1 MNPSVE
7 ISLIVRRYLR
17 RCDRSGDTQALAG
30 AGLLTTDRHLLDET
44 AYWCGN
50 AHLKPAI
57 DVEVAIDWTA
67 LCFQVSDD
75 STPPPDHPSP
85 DEELTADL
93 CEYYRVCA
101 LTPNRLEELA
111 AASAN
116 SAIIE
121 QVLLAPVSPVFS
133 ETAASAVSARLKIDR
148 QQVKRI
154 QKYCTR
160 HASEFR
166 QHLRLVASGATYDL
180 MKHLT
185 GCTTHEFAAW
195 RKITAIDHPRGRI
208 RKPTPDKLRHIR
220 ELISMVCSASHLPG
234 ITEYLE
240 ICDHI
245 EHSDLSLGEIH
256 AAQLQEDPPD

>member
-7 ISLIVRRYLR
+7 LSLIVRRYLR
-17 RCDRSGDTQALAG
+17 RCARSGDTQALTS
-30 AGLLTTDRHLLDET
+30 AGLLTSDRHFLDET

-57 DVEVAIDWTA
+57 GVQIAIDWNA
-67 LCFQVSDD
+67 LWSQVYDD

-85 DEELTADL
+85 AEEMTTDL
-93 CEYYRVCA
+93 CEYYRSCA
-101 LTPNRLEELA
+101 LIPNRLEELA
-111 AASAN
+111 TASTS

-121 QVLLAPVSPVFS
+121 QVLLAPVPPVFS

-154 QKYCTR
+154 QRYSER
-160 HASEFR
+160 HASELR

-180 MKHLT
+180 MKQLT
-185 GCTTHEFAAW
+185 GCTTHEFAAL

-208 RKPTPDKLRHIR
+208 RKPTPDKLQHIR
-220 ELISMVCSASHLPG
+220 ELISMVCSKSNQPG
-234 ITEYLE
+234 IAEYLE
-240 ICDHI
+240 FCDHI

-256 AAQLQEDPPD
+256 AAQLQEAPPD